1 MDIKTSLKKK
11 YIPEKLIDRPKM
23 GFGVPIDSWLR
34 TDLKDWASY
43 LLSDEVFKKYNFLKS
58 SIIQE
63 RWKNHL
69 RGKEL
74 PISTLECTHASFLGW
89 YI

>member
-1 MDIKTSLKKK
+1 
-11 YIPEKLIDRPKM
+11 M

-58 SIIQE
+58 SIIQRKME
-63 RWKNHL
+63 KTSLREKNYQYQLWNVLMLHSWA
-69 RGKEL
+69 E
-74 PISTLECTHASFLGW
+74 E

>member
-1 MDIKTSLKKK
+1 MDIKTSLKK

-43 LLSDEVFKKYNFLKS
+43 LLSDEVFK
-58 SIIQE
+58 I
-63 RWKNHL
+63 
-69 RGKEL
+69 
-74 PISTLECTHASFLGW
+74 
-89 YI
+89 